1 IYAAQ
6 PVAGGWSPDRIAA
19 PVRLSKPD
27 HVKEEHYFSGKAVI
41 KSYAMPYGKAS
52 RGAASLWLEDEQGL
66 PAVGVLPDAP
76 EDTDLI
82 GLAVDVATADD
93 RNIAKLSG

>member
-1 IYAAQ
+1 
-6 PVAGGWSPDRIAA
+6 
-19 PVRLSKPD
+19 
-27 HVKEEHYFSGKAVI
+27 VI

-66 PAVGVLPDAP
+66 PAIGVLPDAP

-82 GLAVDVATADD
+82 GLTVNVTAADD
-93 RNIAKLSG
+93 RNMAKLEG